1 LSLDLGI
8 PAKMTVLGRVA
19 ITINKFNLCYLKGTI
34 LFLLCS
40 TARQIE
46 YKIVKIWE
54 KQMKFQNSKKVII
67 STVVATMVIGITSVA
82 NASERVL
89 TRSTGA
95 PVGNNQNS
103 LTAGPLGST
112 LLQDHHLIE
121 KLAHFDRERIP
132 ERVVHARGAGA
143 YGVFKATANLTD
155 ITRAVPFNETGKQT
169 PVFVRFSSVVHSK
182 HSPETLRDPRG
193 FAVKFYTEQGN
204 WDLVGNNFPT
214 FFIRDAIKFPDMVHA
229 FKPNPQTNMQEASR
243 VFDFFSHIP
252 EATRTLTLLY
262 SPLGI
267 PKSYREMNGSGVHAF
282 KLTNKQCEQNY
293 VKFTWKSRQGNIGL
307 SPEQASAIQAKN
319 FNHLTQDLYDH
330 IKQGNYP
337 VWDLYIQT
345 MKPSQ
350 VNSFEF
356 NPLDDTKIW
365 PEALIASRKVGELT
379 LNKVPDNYFQSTEQS
394 AFAPSNMI
402 PGIEP
407 SEDRMLQGRLF
418 SYADTQ
424 RYRLGINHLH
434 FPVNAAKVQVNS
446 HNQEGVGY
454 SMAKISTVNYQP
466 SRSNDGFIDDKQFEY
481 CETPLEGNTQQ
492 IPFQKTQNFKQAG
505 ELFRSFSEQD
515 QKHLINALSG
525 DLKTVQDEQIR
536 TIFSSF
542 LYKSDT
548 EYGERIAKRVNVN
561 LDEVKR
567 LAMSYQD

>member
-1 LSLDLGI
+1 MKNQGNNRFITGIMAVSISLSIAGS
-8 PAKMTVLGRVA
+8 A
-19 ITINKFNLCYLKGTI
+19 
-34 LFLLCS
+34 
-40 TARQIE
+40 
-46 YKIVKIWE
+46 W
-54 KQMKFQNSKKVII
+54 
-67 STVVATMVIGITSVA
+67 ATES
-82 NASERVL
+82 VL

-103 LTAGPLGST
+103 LTAGPLGAG

-143 YGVFKATANLTD
+143 FGVFKATADLTD
-155 ITRAVPFNETGKQT
+155 MTRAAPFQDKGAET

-193 FAVKFYTEQGN
+193 FAVKFYTGQGN

-229 FKPNPQTNMQEASR
+229 FKPSPQTNIQQASR

-267 PKSYREMNGSGVHAF
+267 PRSYREMDGSGVHAF
-282 KLTNKQCEQNY
+282 KFTNAECQQSY

-307 SPEQASAIQAKN
+307 SPEQAAVIQAKN
-319 FNHLTQDLYDH
+319 FNHLTQDLYEN
-330 IKQGNYP
+330 IKRGNYP

-345 MKPSQ
+345 IKTSQ
-350 VNSFEF
+350 VNDFDF
-356 NPLDDTKIW
+356 NPLDTTKIW
-365 PEALIASRKVGELT
+365 PETLVASRKVGELI
-379 LNKVPDNYFQSTEQS
+379 LNKVPDNYFQSTEQA

-424 RYRLGINHLH
+424 RYRLGINHLRL
-434 FPVNAAKVQVNS
+434 PVNAPKVQVNS
-446 HNQEGVGY
+446 HNQEGAGF
-454 SMAKISTVNYQP
+454 SMARTRTVNYQP
-466 SRSNDGFIDDKQFEY
+466 SRTKEGFTVDKQFEY
-481 CETPLEGNTQQ
+481 CSTPVTGHTQQ
-492 IPFQKTQNFKQAG
+492 IPFRKTQNFKQAG
-505 ELFRSFSEQD
+505 ELYRSFSEED
-515 QKHLINALSG
+515 QTHLVNALAG
-525 DLKTVQDEQIR
+525 DLKTVKNKQVR
-536 TIFSSF
+536 TIFTSF

-548 EYGERIAKRVNVN
+548 EYGERIANRVNVN

-567 LAMSYQD
+567 LAMSFQD

>member
-1 LSLDLGI
+1 MKTQIS
-8 PAKMTVLGRVA
+8 K
-19 ITINKFNLCYLKGTI
+19 KYCGTI
-34 LFLLCS
+34 LAAGTSL
-40 TARQIE
+40 
-46 YKIVKIWE
+46 
-54 KQMKFQNSKKVII
+54 II
-67 STVVATMVIGITSVA
+67 STSGM
-82 NASERVL
+82 ASENAL

-143 YGVFKATANLTD
+143 YGVFKATEDLTD
-155 ITRAVPFNETGKQT
+155 LTRAVPFNSSGKET

-229 FKPNPQTNMQEASR
+229 FKPNPQTNLQQASR

-267 PKSYREMNGSGVHAF
+267 PKSYREMDGAGVHAF
-282 KLTNKQCEQNY
+282 KLTNAQCDQRY

-307 SPEQASAIQAKN
+307 SPEQAATIQAKN
-319 FNHLTQDLYDH
+319 FNHLTQDLYDN
-330 IKQGNYP
+330 IQQGNYP
-337 VWDLYIQT
+337 IWDLYIQT

-350 VNSFEF
+350 LNDFEF

-365 PEALIASRKVGELT
+365 PEALLPPRKVGELT
-379 LNKVPDNYFQSTEQS
+379 LNKVPNNYFQSTEQV

-424 RYRLGINHLH
+424 RYRLGINHMHL
-434 FPVNAAKVQVNS
+434 PINAPKVQVNS
-446 HNQEGVGY
+446 HNQEGAGY
-454 SMAKISTVNYQP
+454 STAKNSTVNYQP
-466 SRSNDGFIDDKQFEY
+466 SRSTEGFTDDNQFEN
-481 CETPLEGNTQQ
+481 CSTALSGNTQQ

-505 ELFRSFSEQD
+505 DLYRSFSEQD
-515 QKHLINALSG
+515 QTHLINALAG
-525 DLKTVQDEQIR
+525 DLATVDDQEVK
-536 TIFSSF
+536 TIFTSF
-542 LYKSDT
+542 LYKADA
-548 EYGERIAKRVNVN
+548 EYGERIAKKVNVN
-561 LDEVKR
+561 LDEVKK
-567 LAMSYQD
+567 LAISY

>member
-1 LSLDLGI
+1 MKKQNINTFMAS
-8 PAKMTVLGRVA
+8 
-19 ITINKFNLCYLKGTI
+19 TI
-34 LFLLCS
+34 
-40 TARQIE
+40 A
-46 YKIVKIWE
+46 V
-54 KQMKFQNSKKVII
+54 
-67 STVVATMVIGITSVA
+67 GITLVITGSA
-82 NASERVL
+82 LASESVL

-95 PVGNNQNS
+95 PVGNNQDS
-103 LTAGPLGST
+103 LTAGPLGPT

-143 YGVFKATANLTD
+143 YGVFKATAELTD
-155 ITRAVPFNETGKQT
+155 ITRAAPFQVTNAET

-182 HSPETLRDPRG
+182 HSPESLRDPRG

-229 FKPNPQTNMQEASR
+229 FKPNPQTNIQEASR

-267 PKSYREMNGSGVHAF
+267 PRSYREMDGSGVHAF
-282 KLTNKQCEQNY
+282 KFTNAECQQTY

-307 SPEQASAIQAKN
+307 SPEQASVIQANN
-319 FNHLTQDLYDH
+319 FNHLTGDLYEN
-330 IKQGNYP
+330 INKGNYP

-350 VNSFEF
+350 VNDYDF
-356 NPLDDTKIW
+356 NPMDTTKIW
-365 PEALIASRKVGELT
+365 PEELIPSRKVGELT
-379 LNKVPDNYFQSTEQS
+379 LDKVPDNYFQSTEQA
-394 AFAPSNMI
+394 AFSPSNMI

-424 RYRLGINHLH
+424 RYRLGINHMSL
-434 FPVNAAKVQVNS
+434 PVNAPKVQVNS
-446 HNQEGVGY
+446 HNQEGAGY
-454 SMAKISTVNYQP
+454 SEAATSTVNYQP
-466 SRSNDGFIDDKQFEY
+466 SRSDEGFTDDKQYTY
-481 CETPLEGNTQQ
+481 CSTPVTGNTQQ

-505 ELFRSFSEQD
+505 ELYRSFSEDD
-515 QKHLINALSG
+515 QTHLVNALAG
-525 DLKTVQDEQIR
+525 DLKTVKNEEVR
-536 TIFSSF
+536 TIFTSF
-542 LYKSDT
+542 LYKSDP
-548 EYGERIAKRVNVN
+548 EYGERIAKMVNVN
-561 LDEVKR
+561 LDTVKG
-567 LAMSYQD
+567 LAMNYQD

>member
-1 LSLDLGI
+1 MKKPNNKPFIARAMAVSISL
-8 PAKMTVLGRVA
+8 A
-19 ITINKFNLCYLKGTI
+19 ISGSAL
-34 LFLLCS
+34 
-40 TARQIE
+40 
-46 YKIVKIWE
+46 
-54 KQMKFQNSKKVII
+54 
-67 STVVATMVIGITSVA
+67 
-82 NASERVL
+82 ASESVL

-95 PVGNNQNS
+95 PVGNNQDS
-103 LTAGPLGST
+103 LTAGPLGPT

-143 YGVFKATANLTD
+143 YGIFKATTNLTD
-155 ITRAVPFNETGKQT
+155 ITRAAPFQASGTET
-169 PVFVRFSSVVHSK
+169 PVFVRFSSAVHSK
-182 HSPETLRDPRG
+182 HSPESLRDPRG

-229 FKPNPQTNMQEASR
+229 FKPNPQTNIQEASR

-267 PKSYREMNGSGVHAF
+267 PRSYREMDGSGVHAF
-282 KLTNKQCEQNY
+282 KFTNAACLQTY

-307 SPEQASAIQAKN
+307 SPEQASAIQAKS
-319 FNHLTQDLYDH
+319 FNHLTQDLYEN
-330 IKQGNYP
+330 INQGNYP

-350 VNSFEF
+350 VNDFDF
-356 NPLDDTKIW
+356 NPLDTTKIW
-365 PEALIASRKVGELT
+365 PEQLIASRKVGEMT
-379 LNKVPDNYFQSTEQS
+379 LNKVPDNYFQSTEQA

-424 RYRLGINHLH
+424 RYRLGINHIHL
-434 FPVNAAKVQVNS
+434 PVNAPRVQVNS
-446 HNQEGVGY
+446 HNQEGAGI
-454 SMAKISTVNYQP
+454 SMPKTSTVNYQP
-466 SRSNDGFIDDKQFEY
+466 SRTGQGFTDDKQFEN
-481 CETPLEGNTQQ
+481 CPTPVAGNTQQ

-505 ELFRSFSEQD
+505 ELYRSFSEDD
-515 QKHLINALSG
+515 QTHLVNALAG
-525 DLKTVQDEQIR
+525 DLKTVKNDEVR
-536 TIFSSF
+536 TIFTSF

-561 LDEVKR
+561 LDQVKR
-567 LAMSYQD
+567 LAMGYQD

>member
-1 LSLDLGI
+1 MKKQTNKPFMASTLAVSISL
-8 PAKMTVLGRVA
+8 A
-19 ITINKFNLCYLKGTI
+19 ITGSAL
-34 LFLLCS
+34 
-40 TARQIE
+40 
-46 YKIVKIWE
+46 
-54 KQMKFQNSKKVII
+54 
-67 STVVATMVIGITSVA
+67 ATES
-82 NASERVL
+82 VL

-103 LTAGPLGST
+103 LTAGPLGPT
-112 LLQDHHLIE
+112 LIQDHHLIE

-132 ERVVHARGAGA
+132 ERVVHARGAVA
-143 YGVFKATANLTD
+143 YGVFKATADLTD
-155 ITRAVPFNETGKQT
+155 ITRAAPFQVKGAET

-182 HSPETLRDPRG
+182 HSPESLRDPRG
-193 FAVKFYTEQGN
+193 FAVKFYTGQGN

-229 FKPNPQTNMQEASR
+229 FKPNPQTNIQEASR

-267 PKSYREMNGSGVHAF
+267 PRSYREMDGSGVHAF
-282 KLTNKQCEQNY
+282 RFTNADCQQSY

-307 SPEQASAIQAKN
+307 SSEQASTIQATN
-319 FNHLTQDLYDH
+319 FNHLTQDLYDN
-330 IKQGNYP
+330 INKGNYP
-337 VWDLYIQT
+337 VWDLHIQT
-345 MKPSQ
+345 IKSSQ
-350 VNSFEF
+350 VNDFDF
-356 NPLDDTKIW
+356 NPLDSTKIW
-365 PEALIASRKVGELT
+365 PETLVPSRKVGELT
-379 LNKVPDNYFQSTEQS
+379 LNKVPDNYFQSTEQV

-424 RYRLGINHLH
+424 RYRLGINHMSL
-434 FPVNAAKVQVNS
+434 PVNAPKVQVNS
-446 HNQEGVGY
+446 HNQGGAGF
-454 SMAKISTVNYQP
+454 SMARTSTVNYQP
-466 SRSNDGFIDDKQFEY
+466 SRIVEGFTDDKQFEY
-481 CETPLEGNTQQ
+481 CPTPVIDHTQQ

-505 ELFRSFSEQD
+505 ELYRSFSEAD
-515 QKHLINALSG
+515 QRHLINALAG
-525 DLKTVQDEQIR
+525 DLKTVKNKEVR
-536 TIFSSF
+536 TIFTSF

-561 LDEVKR
+561 LDEVKQ